1 MPPFGKKPDGAA
13 GQLLSVWLK
22 DWYPKIEDE
31 VSAISARLH
40 HCRSLAI
47 FRKKE
52 EKGAGMRWDSV
63 CSLLVVGT
71 QI

>member
-31 VSAISARLH
+31 VSEISAHLH
-40 HCRSLAI
+40 HRRSLAI
-47 FRKKE
+47 VRSRN
-52 EKGAGMRWDSV
+52 AIRCV
-63 CSLLVVGT
+63 CC
-71 QI
+71 